1 MNKELCS
8 VIACDAV
15 PLLLANILFM
25 EEMHDLINHMY
36 AHIVYLASEHLY
48 CIYFPLKDV
57 LCGYLLFLLHLNKA

>member
-1 MNKELCS
+1 MNKELCF

-36 AHIVYLASEHLY
+36 AHIVYLASEHL
-48 CIYFPLKDV
+48 
-57 LCGYLLFLLHLNKA
+57 